1 MRKALYRAYRPMTF
15 DQVRGQSHITE
26 VLKNQVNNHKL
37 AHAYLF
43 SGTRG
48 TGKTSCAKILSR
60 AVNCLNPKEGN
71 PCNVCENCLS
81 IIEETTMDVVE
92 MDAASNRRIDDIRE
106 LRDKVIYPPTKLT
119 YKVYIIDEA
128 HMITNEGFNALL
140 KIMEEPP
147 SHLIFILATTELEK
161 IPSTILSR
169 TQRYEFKRIGEEDI
183 ESNLRA
189 IVTDLDKTMDDDAIS
204 AIARR
209 ADGAM
214 RDGLSLLDQITSA
227 EKDHLTID
235 DVNAVLGTV
244 DQQALFHLVD
254 AVLNRDGASVLDQ
267 LERVM
272 AEGKDVSLLIKELI
286 YHYRTLMM
294 IKATRS
300 SQLTDLDEDNALRY
314 SKQSAELSSE
324 DVVDSLDILMEYE
337 ERMRKSDYGQTLLE
351 VCLIRLVDRVDRS
364 QLISRVRALENA
376 IKKGVVYESPTD
388 KGLPIGREARRV
400 EPKTEFVKPS
410 VETPREKTTIEQAIE
425 AGELKER
432 PSPPAKGDGQSIDA
446 LLQTFDRDLEIEL
459 KSVSPFAYDFLKLA
473 SSHEIIDNII
483 HYRFSEADSIS
494 MNMLAKHTEVM
505 GNSFSKVLQRPVQ
518 VVLEKEQPSKPP
530 SNQDL
535 DKLIELVGQDNITF
549 TDKEK

>member
-1 MRKALYRAYRPMTF
+1 
-15 DQVRGQSHITE
+15 
-26 VLKNQVNNHKL
+26 
-37 AHAYLF
+37 
-43 SGTRG
+43 
-48 TGKTSCAKILSR
+48 
-60 AVNCLNPKEGN
+60 
-71 PCNVCENCLS
+71 
-81 IIEETTMDVVE
+81 
-92 MDAASNRRIDDIRE
+92 
-106 LRDKVIYPPTKLT
+106 
-119 YKVYIIDEA
+119 
-128 HMITNEGFNALL
+128 MITNEGFNALL

-324 DVVDSLDILMEYE
+324 DVVDSLDILLEYE

-400 EPKTEFVKPS
+400 GKNRV
-410 VETPREKTTIEQAIE
+410 R
-425 AGELKER
+425 
-432 PSPPAKGDGQSIDA
+432 
-446 LLQTFDRDLEIEL
+446 
-459 KSVSPFAYDFLKLA
+459 
-473 SSHEIIDNII
+473 
-483 HYRFSEADSIS
+483 
-494 MNMLAKHTEVM
+494 
-505 GNSFSKVLQRPVQ
+505 
-518 VVLEKEQPSKPP
+518 
-530 SNQDL
+530 
-535 DKLIELVGQDNITF
+535 
-549 TDKEK
+549 